1 MYRSEIQKI
10 IEYLNKFI
18 FLQKLILLQNEVV
31 F

>member
-1 MYRSEIQKI
+1 MYRSKIEKI